1 MEKRGFTILEV
12 LISAIILALVTL
24 GLVNVFVVAKRY
36 MAHSRSRTA
45 GGQIGKL
52 FLDPLQMA
60 VRQDT
65 WGIATNALSQGVS
78 YCDSV
83 GGHAQNA
90 SCPPS
95 AAERQINGVT
105 YDAKYDISR
114 EFIAGIPTRRLNR
127 VRLSITW
134 NEPSP

>member
-1 MEKRGFTILEV
+1 MGKRGFTILEV
-12 LISAIILALVTL
+12 LISAVILALVTL

-65 WGIATNALSQGVS
+65 WGANSLSQGVS

-83 GGHAQNA
+83 VGHAQNA
-90 SCPPS
+90 SCPPG

-105 YDAKYDISR
+105 YDAKYDISFNTPIPGLTKVKL
-114 EFIAGIPTRRLNR
+114 FI
-127 VRLSITW
+127 SW
-134 NEPSP
+134 NEPRSSL